1 MLFPGP
7 SLARQNTADG
17 ASNDSPVL
25 LEGGERV
32 LFIGNGYVGSE
43 GGLHN
48 HFRRTLAR
56 PEPALSIETDWPAM
70 FNRPTLADMLTD
82 EVATRIREGP
92 DDLIVAMNGH
102 ADAMREVA
110 GLIESSGRTMV
121 LFSTWAENPV
131 IRADGMEGFRA
142 ETHTLMDQARQFEKE
157 TGVRVAPSGL
167 IFYDLLADPIEFPGL
182 REDYLFVQGGSIQ
195 NDLGTLVNVSAL
207 YAVTT
212 GRSPVGLPV
221 WDPFPESLV
230 AAIQERVW
238 HVVQDWQA
246 GNTVLKPVP
255 RQVASARAAAQRT
268 TQNEQTPT
276 WPPLLEDGDHLFY
289 VGNSFIGS
297 EGGLNNHFRR
307 MTTSASPPLTISDTS
322 LIFWGQGLNRMYT
335 GDVVREIES
344 GGSDIVV
351 VTSGPVEMLNR
362 FKTAIE
368 PTGAQMAVHMTW
380 GRNPTINEGGLASF
394 REQTQNLVVTMRE
407 FEHETGIPVVPC
419 GLIFYDLVVDPPDVA
434 GLRLDWV
441 FMGENIHQN
450 HIGTMANATAHY
462 AVLTG
467 RSPVGLPMW
476 DPYPPEL
483 VQAVQERAWH
493 IVKEWKAGRVQV
505 KSLPE

>member
-1 MLFPGP
+1 
-7 SLARQNTADG
+7 
-17 ASNDSPVL
+17 
-25 LEGGERV
+25 
-32 LFIGNGYVGSE
+32 
-43 GGLHN
+43 
-48 HFRRTLAR
+48 
-56 PEPALSIETDWPAM
+56 
-70 FNRPTLADMLTD
+70 
-82 EVATRIREGP
+82 
-92 DDLIVAMNGH
+92 
-102 ADAMREVA
+102 
-110 GLIESSGRTMV
+110 
-121 LFSTWAENPV
+121 
-131 IRADGMEGFRA
+131 
-142 ETHTLMDQARQFEKE
+142 
-157 TGVRVAPSGL
+157 
-167 IFYDLLADPIEFPGL
+167 
-182 REDYLFVQGGSIQ
+182 
-195 NDLGTLVNVSAL
+195 
-207 YAVTT
+207 
-212 GRSPVGLPV
+212 
-221 WDPFPESLV
+221 
-230 AAIQERVW
+230 
-238 HVVQDWQA
+238 
-246 GNTVLKPVP
+246 
-255 RQVASARAAAQRT
+255 
-268 TQNEQTPT
+268 
-276 WPPLLEDGDHLFY
+276 LLEDGDHLFY

-307 MTTSASPPLTISDTS
+307 MITSASPPLTISDTS